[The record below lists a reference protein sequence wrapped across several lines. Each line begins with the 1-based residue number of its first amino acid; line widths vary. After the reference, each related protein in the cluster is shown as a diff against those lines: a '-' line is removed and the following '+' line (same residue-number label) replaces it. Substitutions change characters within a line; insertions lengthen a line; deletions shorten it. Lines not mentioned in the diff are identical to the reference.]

1 MSTSPSVQ
9 ICAHA
14 ALALPVHPAS
24 SQMSSDL
31 SHGAT
36 GSGVRAPE
44 QLVMVARAFIDE
56 PLLHASAL
64 QALPA
69 ADGAGPPRDTV
80 ASEATHSLTGVVT
93 GPHVRQEAASNPM
106 ASTMDADGDKVGIGV
121 TFKRDG
127 DGFFMVKRLSEN
139 GGAITSGLAV
149 GIESST
155 LAPHPLACPPQSRCC
170 PAERQ
175 NR

>member
-9 ICAHA
+9 TCAHA
-14 ALALPVHPAS
+14 ALVLAGPVS
-24 SQMSSDL
+24 SQISSDL
-31 SHGAT
+31 SHVAT

-80 ASEATHSLTGVVT
+80 ASEATHSFTGVVT

-155 LAPHPLACPPQSRCC
+155 LAPHPLACPSQSRCW
-170 PAERQ
+170 PAEWQ

>member
-9 ICAHA
+9 TCAHA
-14 ALALPVHPAS
+14 ALVLAGPVS
-24 SQMSSDL
+24 SQISSDL
-31 SHGAT
+31 SHVAT

-80 ASEATHSLTGVVT
+80 ASEATHSFTGVVT

-106 ASTMDADGDKVGIGV
+106 ASTTDADGDKVGIGV